1 MSRRRFRTRIPFTF
15 LGGGRGGGGGGIDGP
30 RDGYPWPFPPSSSQD
45 PTERASGS
53 VNRSSPQ
60 QLRLA
65 QPIHRFLH
73 CSFHVVIVTVR
84 DSFTGWKGGKRGTI
98 EFLYRTVLLRLSCS
112 CRWQNPTPIGIGLLS
127 LPLMRLRWEEERRRK
142 ALELGSFI
150 LSYGG
155 ERRAASGIR
164 ASHFPYFLALPPLRP
179 FGVSLCLPALRNN
192 LNGKE
197 RKGPRRGRCRRRR
210 SYHGG

>member
-15 LGGGRGGGGGGIDGP
+15 LGGGGGGIGGP
-30 RDGYPWPFPPSSSQD
+30 RDGYPWPFPPPSSQD
-45 PTERASGS
+45 PTERASGRERQS
-53 VNRSSPQ
+53 VLASA
-60 QLRLA
+60 A

-84 DSFTGWKGGKRGTI
+84 DSFTGWNGGERGAI

-112 CRWQNPTPIGIGLLS
+112 CQRQNPTPIGIGLLS

>member
-15 LGGGRGGGGGGIDGP
+15 LGGGRGGRGIDGP

-45 PTERASGS
+45 PTERAGGS

-60 QLRLA
+60 Q
-65 QPIHRFLH
+65 QPIHRFLL

-84 DSFTGWKGGKRGTI
+84 DSFTGWKGGERGAI

-112 CRWQNPTPIGIGLLS
+112 CQRQNPTPIGIGLLS
-127 LPLMRLRWEEERRRK
+127 LPLMRLRWEEERRK

-197 RKGPRRGRCRRRR
+197 RKGPRRGRCRHLR
-210 SYHGG
+210 GG